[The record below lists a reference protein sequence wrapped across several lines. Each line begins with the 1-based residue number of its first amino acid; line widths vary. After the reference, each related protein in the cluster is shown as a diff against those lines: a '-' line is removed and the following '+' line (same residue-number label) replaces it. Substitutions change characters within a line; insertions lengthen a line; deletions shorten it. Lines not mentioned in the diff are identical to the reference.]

1 MDQFSERETRIASRP
16 AAELSQEVSANTFIG
31 QHFLTDEDIYEKII
45 DSIPSNTKCIEIG
58 AGPGTLTSRLLG
70 NKNEV
75 VTYEVDQQFRP
86 ALEDMEKDSP
96 LEIRWSSFLDADIDA
111 LNESAPF
118 RLVGNIP
125 YHISE
130 PLMFMLTRLNFESA
144 TLLVGKRLA
153 TSLQAKPESS
163 NWGRMS
169 LLANAYFNIQVLAD
183 VPKESFYPVPRKDGA
198 LIMLTKKE
206 DDEIGISE
214 ATLQS
219 IVQAGETNST
229 VAKALKAVEVDQSG
243 RVAVRGGNIHKK
255 SSNRSERRMTRIA
268 LKEQAI
274 LYSNSRE
281 MASTPQVKRIT
292 NMLELVTESGV
303 NERILSKPLT
313 GIDNQ
318 ELRTLCIAISSIAS
332 KERARHS
339 KKQDRTAV

>member
-1 MDQFSERETRIASRP
+1 MDQFSEEEARIASRP
-16 AAELSQEVSANTFIG
+16 ATELSQEVSANTFIG
-31 QHFLTDEDIYEKII
+31 QHFLTDEDICKKII

-58 AGPGTLTSRLLG
+58 AGPGTLTSRLLD
-70 NKNEV
+70 NENEV
-75 VTYEVDQQFRP
+75 VAYEVDQQFRP
-86 ALEDMEKDSP
+86 ALEDMKKDSP
-96 LEIRWSSFLDADIDA
+96 LVIRWSSFLDADIDA

-153 TSLQAKPESS
+153 TSLRAKPESS
-163 NWGRMS
+163 HWGRMS

-183 VPKESFYPVPRKDGA
+183 VPKESFYPVPRKNGA

-206 DDEIGISE
+206 DDDIGISE

-219 IVQAGETNST
+219 IVQARATNST

-243 RVAVRGGNIHKK
+243 RVVVRRGNIHKK
-255 SSNRSERRMTRIA
+255 SSNGSERRKT
-268 LKEQAI
+268 
-274 LYSNSRE
+274 
-281 MASTPQVKRIT
+281 RIT
-292 NMLELVTESGV
+292 NMLELVIESGV
-303 NERILSKPLT
+303 NERILSKPLN
-313 GIDNQ
+313 GIANQ
-318 ELRTLCIAISSIAS
+318 ELRTLCIAILSIAS